1 MANSADWII
10 LGIGIEPNKEH
21 IAYKQITNTEDTSF
35 DDIDCDYPDVDIGE
49 SVTLGL
55 WSIDEQK
62 TVKEWVIYPQAIKQ
76 EDCITMSAAKKNL
89 AAAKKEFK
97 RLKIDI
103 NEHPKPMFPNEQGDF
118 IWKDID
124 GKPHLL
130 SVLTFPKIPIPTV
143 GNKLETFDEEIL
155 YDDNIQSHLSKT
167 WIRNG
172 EGKVLYKTESEN
184 SSFMVSSL
192 RISFPALYVIGDDV
206 VLVEQHEFQSGRGSW
221 GDCRFTSRIK
231 VQ

>member
-1 MANSADWII
+1 MAIADDWTV
-10 LGIGIEPNKEH
+10 LGFESNKEH
-21 IAYKQITNTEDTSF
+21 IAYKIVTHLEDASH
-35 DDIDCDYPDVDIGE
+35 DYIHCDYPDIDEGE

-62 TVKEWVIYPQAIKQ
+62 TIKEWVIYPQASRH
-76 EDCITMSAAKKNL
+76 EDCITMAEAKKNL

-103 NEHPKPMFPNEQGDF
+103 NARPKPMLPNEQGDF
-118 IWKDID
+118 IWKDTD
-124 GKPHLL
+124 GKPHML

-143 GNKLETFDEEIL
+143 GNKIEIFDKEIL

-172 EGKVLYKTESEN
+172 EGKVLYKTECEN
-184 SSFMVSSL
+184 QSFMVSSL

-206 VLVEQHEFQSGRGSW
+206 VLVEQHKFVSARGSW
-221 GDCRFTSRIK
+221 GDSRFTSRIK
-231 VQ
+231 LQ